1 MSVPRAWWERALE
14 TGRIDDSYIQILQ
27 ELCAELQAVPVLT
40 GRVEVAALVAWAFA
54 DDEAE
59 EREPKF
65 GTVYSQHT
73 IEEYLSRA
81 KEVMKSRPAIRKLR
95 EMIARNAGFPA

>member
-1 MSVPRAWWERALE
+1 ME

-27 ELCAELQAVPVLT
+27 DLYAELQAVPVLT

-95 EMIARNAGFPA
+95 EMIARNAGFRA